1 MTSYEFFARAFLAAL
16 PEVFAGLAA
25 NESFNGLPTP
35 DQVELLSTALMPTGV
50 FAIEAMKMFETLIEI
65 KRLRELPT
73 RSLSLVSLRERG
85 VQDCRRPLLSR
96 ATTPERIRYW
106 SPTGLLECGK
116 KAEHGRCAPVA
127 RSTPS
132 LHCWYVCC
140 NQLSSRFSTQ
150 PPPSPE
156 SC

>member
-1 MTSYEFFARAFLAAL
+1 MTSNEFFARAFLAAL

-35 DQVELLSTALMPTGV
+35 DQAELLSTALMPTGV
-50 FAIEAMKMFETLIEI
+50 FAIEAMKTFETLIEI

-73 RSLSLVSLRERG
+73 RSLSLVSLRECG

-106 SPTGLLECGK
+106 SLQGCLNAAKRPSTGDAHQWRGLL
-116 KAEHGRCAPVA
+116 H
-127 RSTPS
+127 
-132 LHCWYVCC
+132 
-140 NQLSSRFSTQ
+140 RFIVGMFAATS
-150 PPPSPE
+150 
-156 SC
+156 